1 MINHI
6 SYAHEIKLLNHTS
19 YAHKIK

>member
-19 YAHKIK
+19 YAHEIK